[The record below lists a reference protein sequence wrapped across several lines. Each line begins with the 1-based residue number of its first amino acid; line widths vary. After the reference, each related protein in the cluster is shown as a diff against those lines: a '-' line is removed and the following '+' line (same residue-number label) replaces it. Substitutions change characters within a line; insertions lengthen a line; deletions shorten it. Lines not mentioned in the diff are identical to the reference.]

1 MYGFNWSAGTEIGR
15 SLIPQRFGGSMKS
28 IARVFATALFAAA
41 MAAAPV
47 LAQTVTIDYDHTV
60 NFLKFRTYTWDKV
73 HATDPTVEDRITIA
87 LNRDMTGR
95 YMTEV
100 AKGGDVTIAAVEAT
114 QDKQEF
120 TTFYNSLGDFTWQRG
135 WGSAGFLDAQ
145 ASLNDVPLDTL
156 IVDMYDTKTHK
167 LLWRGTVTESVA
179 SSQDK
184 NDQKIDRAV
193 TLLISKYP
201 PKYKKS

>member
-1 MYGFNWSAGTEIGR
+1 LELNWSCTEIR
-15 SLIPQRFGGSMKS
+15 AELDSSNALEVLMKVF
-28 IARVFATALFAAA
+28 ARVLATALVGTA

-60 NFLKFRTYTWDKV
+60 NFLKFKTYTWTKL

-87 LNRDMTGR
+87 LNRDMGGR

-100 AKGGDVTIAAVEAT
+100 PKGGDVSITAVEAT

-120 TTFYNSLGDFTWQRG
+120 TTFYNSLGDFAWQRG

-145 ASLNDVPLDTL
+145 ATLNDVPVDTL
-156 IVDMYDTKTHK
+156 IIDMYDTKTHK
-167 LLWRGTVTESVA
+167 LLWRGTVTETVA
-179 SSQDK
+179 TSGDK
-184 NDQKIDRAV
+184 NGQMIDKAV
-193 TLLISKYP
+193 TLLIGKYP
-201 PKYKKS
+201 PKYKKP